1 MTVDRVADLLADYK
15 ALGDKLRD
23 ADGSAAAALVRER
36 RLIGELLE
44 SLQRPA
50 EVPLVDQLADRRKSR
65 TNTGGAASRRSKS
78 G

>member
-1 MTVDRVADLLADYK
+1 MTVDRVADLLADYR
-15 ALGDKLRD
+15 ALGDKLEV
-23 ADGSAAAALVRER
+23 ADGSAAAAIVRER

-50 EVPLVDQLADRRKSR
+50 EVPLVDQLAVRRKSK
-65 TNTGGAASRRSKS
+65 TNSGGAASRRSKS